1 MIQYS
6 LKCTNGHTFDSWFQ
20 SAEAYDKLL
29 NAGMISCA
37 ICGSGDVQKSIMA
50 PQVRTTKESKEAR
63 KTPNVPLSAPSTK
76 SEKALAEVKKYIE
89 KHSRYVGSE
98 FASKARAMHEGDLPE
113 RIIHGEARVEEARQL
128 VDDGIP
134 IAPLPFMPT
143 RKTN

>member
-6 LKCTNGHTFDSWFQ
+6 LKCTNGHRFDSWFK

-29 NAGMISCA
+29 AAGMISCA
-37 ICGSGDVQKSIMA
+37 ICGSHDVQKSIMA
-50 PQVRTTKESKEAR
+50 PQVRTTKGEKEAS
-63 KTPNVPLSAPSTK
+63 KTPSVPLSAPSTK

-89 KHSRYVGSE
+89 KNSCYVGSE

-113 RIIHGEARVEEARQL
+113 RVIHGEARVEEARQL

-134 IAPLPFMPT
+134 ITPLPFMPT